1 MRRIIPL
8 FLYALIS
15 FLIVSCQQRMQS
27 ESGLYNVTLQKNIK
41 VPVNGYW
48 TWGKGNPYAGKKD
61 LRIYIHPMDVSRI
74 MKKDPE
80 AAPVMAIQ
88 MQDYMVQAIAAAI
101 NDANAANKTNISITT
116 TPSEAD
122 VCIHTALVDFRCQRP
137 VLKTA
142 NAVGGSFVNIPG
154 FSNVMGYISNG
165 NIVIECTMRDTRT
178 GQLLMAFKDANR
190 KSVRIYHK
198 EAYSYTGNAD
208 ANLKEWAAMMAKVIR
223 AAAYDKL
230 GNSTLQKKIEERS
243 YWEVFSQRAYN
254 EIPDKE
260 EINAWEAFDY

>member
-48 TWGKGNPYAGKKD
+48 TWGKGNPYACKKD
-61 LRIYIHPMDVSRI
+61 LRIYIHPMDVSLI

-101 NDANAANKTNISITT
+101 NDANAAKKQFEDEISGARTKATEIIKSATDT
-116 TPSEAD
+116 ATARSEEILSDAKEKAD
-122 VCIHTALVDFRCQRP
+122 GMV
-137 VLKTA
+137 
-142 NAVGGSFVNIPG
+142 S
-154 FSNVMGYISNG
+154 
-165 NIVIECTMRDTRT
+165 
-178 GQLLMAFKDANR
+178 
-190 KSVRIYHK
+190 
-198 EAYSYTGNAD
+198 
-208 ANLKEWAAMMAKVIR
+208 R
-223 AAAYDKL
+223 A
-230 GNSTLQKKIEERS
+230 KIEIALEEKKSRQEIKREIAEVSTAIAEKILER
-243 YWEVFSQRAYN
+243 
-254 EIPDKE
+254 
-260 EINAWEAFDY
+260 EINADDHKDIIDNALKNLGGADE